1 MRPVQV
7 VAVTGGKGGVGKTNV
22 AINTAVA
29 LASRGKRVAI
39 LDADFGLANVDVLL
53 SLSANKTIE
62 QLLDGECQLSDILL
76 TGPHGIRIIPASS
89 GARRLTRLTSLEQ
102 AGLIRAFSELSSQ
115 IDVLLV
121 DTAAGIADTVL
132 TFANASQELLLV
144 LCNEPSSLTDAYALI
159 KLMNRDFARRR
170 FRVVAN
176 MVADDEEGRQLLERL
191 ASVCDQFLDVSL
203 RYAGAIPFDHRLR
216 EAVKAQRAVS
226 EYAPSAPSSLA
237 FHRLA
242 DELLGWPVAQGADGH
257 LQFFL
262 ESLVAA
268 RVGEQTA

>member
-1 MRPVQV
+1 
-7 VAVTGGKGGVGKTNV
+7 
-22 AINTAVA
+22 
-29 LASRGKRVAI
+29 
-39 LDADFGLANVDVLL
+39 
-53 SLSANKTIE
+53 
-62 QLLDGECQLSDILL
+62 
-76 TGPHGIRIIPASS
+76 
-89 GARRLTRLTSLEQ
+89 
-102 AGLIRAFSELSSQ
+102 
-115 IDVLLV
+115 
-121 DTAAGIADTVL
+121 
-132 TFANASQELLLV
+132 
-144 LCNEPSSLTDAYALI
+144 
-159 KLMNRDFARRR
+159 
-170 FRVVAN
+170 

-242 DELLGWPVAQGADGH
+242 DELLSWPVAQGADGH
-257 LQFFL
+257 LQFFV